1 MIVGRPH
8 GDHGQTL
15 PIYIW
20 LTGILLFAAF
30 VFFAFAQ
37 AASARNGAQSAADAA
52 ALAAAQDARG
62 ELIHRLGQAVGQ
74 DHNWLDWLAGGQDPA
89 DAGAT
94 AAAQQLAAEND
105 STVQGGAQ
113 YRVVDGYPGY
123 RVDIQTNYTVG
134 DSIIPGTEG
143 MRANAHA
150 VAVIQP
156 RCDFDPAADPKK
168 PVELNCDG
176 EIVNI
181 DPENF
186 DPVDLPDA
194 SVLFSVHLA
203 E

>member
-1 MIVGRPH
+1 MSAGPSRN
-8 GDHGQTL
+8 DRGQTL

-20 LTGILLFAAF
+20 LTGILLFAAIAFF
-30 VFFAFAQ
+30 VFAQ

-52 ALAAAQDARG
+52 ALAAAQDTRD
-62 ELIHRLGQAVGQ
+62 ELMDKLGAAVGQ
-74 DHNWLDWLAGGQDPA
+74 ADDWLDWLDGVLRPDGLGA
-89 DAGAT
+89 D

-105 STVQGGAQ
+105 STLQGLQ
-113 YRVVDGYPGY
+113 PVERNGYPGY
-123 RVDIQTNYTVG
+123 RADIRTNYTVG
-134 DSIIPGTEG
+134 KSIIPGTEG
-143 MRANAHA
+143 RHATAHA
-150 VAVIQP
+150 VAVIKP

-168 PVELNCDG
+168 PVELDCDG

-181 DPENF
+181 DPGDF